1 MSGIENVELLVVG
14 GGKAGKSL
22 AVDRA
27 KAGVRVAMVERGMI
41 GGTCINVACIPTKSL
56 VTSARVLRTARRA
69 AEYGVS
75 IKAEP
80 VIDLALLRAHKEGVV
95 DGLVSVNHKQFLDS
109 GMDFVIG
116 QARFV
121 ADRTVEV
128 ELADGGRR
136 TIRGQKVVVN
146 TGTRPLLPPI
156 PGLAEAGVLTS
167 NSLLDLTAMPARLAV
182 VGGGTVG
189 VEFAQM
195 FATFGATV
203 TLIEA
208 APQLLGR
215 EDADIAAAVADIFT
229 SEGIDIRLGRSVT
242 QVDRAADGTVT
253 ISLDDGSGLSADD
266 VLVAVG
272 RSPVTE
278 DLDLSATGV
287 EVDSRGFVVADD
299 RLRTTAEGVWTAGDV
314 AGSPQFTH
322 VSWDDYR
329 ILKANMAG
337 GSRSTTAR
345 LIPYTVF
352 ITPEL
357 GRVGLTE
364 AAARA
369 AGRRIRTAKLPVAAI
384 PRARTFRN
392 TTGVWTA
399 VVDAD
404 SDQILGAA
412 LLGPE
417 AGEAVSV
424 VQMAMLG
431 MLPYG
436 AVRDAVI
443 SHPTMAEGLNLLF
456 ATLTP

>member
-167 NSLLDLTAMPARLAV
+167 NSLLDLTAMPARLVV

-253 ISLDDGSGLSADD
+253 ISLDDGSGLRADD

>member
-1 MSGIENVELLVVG
+1 MSHIENVELLVVG

-27 KAGVRVAMVERGMI
+27 KAGVRVTMIERGMI

-56 VTSARVLRTARRA
+56 VTSARILRTARRA

-75 IKAEP
+75 IEAEP

-95 DGLVSVNHKQFLDS
+95 DGLVTVNHKQFLDS

-121 ADRTVEV
+121 GDRTVDV
-128 ELADGGRR
+128 ELADGGSR
-136 TIRGQKVVVN
+136 TIRGQDVVVN

-156 PGLAEAGVLTS
+156 PGLADAGVLTS
-167 NSLLDLTAMPARLAV
+167 DSLLDLTAMPARLV
-182 VGGGTVG
+182 VIGGGTIG

-195 FATFGATV
+195 FATFGTAVTV
-203 TLIEA
+203 IEA

-242 QVDRAADGTVT
+242 QVDRAADGAVTV
-253 ISLDDGSGLSADD
+253 SLDDDSSLSADD

-278 DLDLSATGV
+278 DLNLAATGV

-299 RLRTTAEGVWTAGDV
+299 HLRTTAEGVWTAGDV

-369 AGRRIRTAKLPVAAI
+369 AGHRIRTARLPVAAI
-384 PRARTFRN
+384 PRARTLRT

-404 SDQILGAA
+404 SDQILGAS